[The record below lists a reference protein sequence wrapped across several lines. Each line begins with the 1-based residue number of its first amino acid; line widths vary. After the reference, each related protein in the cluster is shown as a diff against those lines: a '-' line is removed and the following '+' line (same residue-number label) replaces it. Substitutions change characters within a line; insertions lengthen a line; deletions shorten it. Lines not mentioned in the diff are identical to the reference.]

1 MYNFF
6 EIQHVSLCIAL
17 QNNICKLDDRA
28 SKAKLL
34 PSASRSILEHII
46 IPNVEL
52 RLHCNSVV

>member
-17 QNNICKLDDRA
+17 QNSICKLGDRV

-34 PSASRSILEHII
+34 LSASRNMLKHII
-46 IPNVEL
+46 IPHVEL
-52 RLHCNSVV
+52 RLHCDSVV